1 MNSVIRFPMLNSP
14 LSPKR
19 TRGGQPSN
27 TNALKHGFYTR
38 RFNNTELAGV
48 ESTDYNGLLEEIAII
63 RLYARRL
70 IELDNQTAD
79 VSSVANIL
87 RILCLA
93 SLTINRLVKTS
104 QFLQANSNTSS
115 SDLFKAIEHLT
126 DVLKLDQF
134 DSGATET
141 VDPPPLLTP

>member
-1 MNSVIRFPMLNSP
+1 MNSVIRIPMLNSP

-19 TRGGQPSN
+19 TPGGQPSN

-38 RFNNTELAGV
+38 HFNNTELAGV

-70 IELDNQTAD
+70 IELENQTAD